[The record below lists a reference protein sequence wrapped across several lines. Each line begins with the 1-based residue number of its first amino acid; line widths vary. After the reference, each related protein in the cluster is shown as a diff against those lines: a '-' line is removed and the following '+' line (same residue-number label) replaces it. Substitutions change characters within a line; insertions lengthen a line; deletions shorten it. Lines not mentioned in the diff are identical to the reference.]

1 MKEGDKM
8 NLEKEITKIVSAV
21 IEIPEEEIDV
31 NASFFD
37 DYGMDSLKALEI
49 LAEVENTYHIAINPE
64 KLMKMTSVSEVVKI
78 TKEYLSPD
86 SNG

>member
-21 IEIPEEEIDV
+21 VEIPEEEIDV

-49 LAEVENTYHIAINPE
+49 LAEVENTYHITINPE

>member
-8 NLEKEITKIVSAV
+8 NLEKEITKIVSAGV
-21 IEIPEEEIDV
+21 EIPEEEIDV

-49 LAEVENTYHIAINPE
+49 LAEVENTYHITINPE